1 MVCLKFLTRW
11 KTQKVSLVLL
21 VYFSFRFDSTFD
33 IQKILGSTLR
43 SLEKLWTL

>member
-1 MVCLKFLTRW
+1 MICLKFLSRW

-21 VYFSFRFDSTFD
+21 VYFFSLRFDSTFD

-43 SLEKLWTL
+43 SLEKL